1 MSNEFQCPKC
11 GGHDTYMANKTIMG
25 GIGGIY
31 GNRSK
36 DVMKPFCRTCDI
48 EALPISRIQKANK
61 PKTTRKLEPREI
73 FLIIG
78 LFVLS
83 AVLGYSGNLELS
95 YVSLGISLLTWVL
108 AAYFFFKKR

>member
-48 EALPISRIQKANK
+48 EALPISKIQKANK
-61 PKTTRKLEPREI
+61 PKPTRKLEARET
-73 FLIIG
+73 FLLLG
-78 LFVLS
+78 LFILS
-83 AVLGYSGNLELS
+83 AVLSYSQDLS
-95 YVSLGISLLTWVL
+95 LVYLGLGTSLLTVIL
-108 AAYFFFKKR
+108 GGFFFFKKR